1 MRNFDDDDDEDDDD
15 DSDDSEGE
23 FADEGD
29 WYASLIAGE
38 RVGEWLDVIEE
49 ETKQQRSNDE
59 EEKEEEEE
67 GRRNRRRTKNDDA
80 NGRFRSAIEQLTK
93 HVEEDEVYGEEAEVA
108 EAERILSEALAK
120 VSLTTNIDD
129 DEEEIE
135 KETSSSS
142 SVQKLLRQ
150 SLEAIE
156 THRKR
161 KKNVKTYAMK
171 NGRVEV
177 SILETKLSNGV
188 GGKLWKAAL
197 LLAEQLDDKGEE
209 GEPKDDDDDDDDD
222 DGVIIDVKDK
232 TVLELGAGVG
242 LVGFAAAK
250 LGAKEVVL
258 SDFEAP
264 LLQALTE
271 SVERNGSEK
280 TTKVRWLDWR
290 ADGASNTEKTE
301 QPDAF
306 LALEKEDTYDIILGS
321 DCLYES
327 HHATLLPKVINKRL
341 SSSPNARCRLLGA
354 VRNRE
359 MLDQLIENFHKCE
372 NLRAT
377 ETSVAKSERLNYD
390 GGYVRVDIK
399 RVVSDER

>member
-1 MRNFDDDDDEDDDD
+1 MRSFDEDDE

-49 ETKQQRSNDE
+49 ETKQQRSNDD

-67 GRRNRRRTKNDDA
+67 GRRNRRRTKDDDDK
-80 NGRFRSAIEQLTK
+80 RFRSAIEQLTK

-171 NGRVEV
+171 TDEWKCRYWKPSYRTASGA
-177 SILETKLSNGV
+177 SC
-188 GGKLWKAAL
+188 GKRRCCWRSSWTIKR
-197 LLAEQLDDKGEE
+197 ENQKMTTTTT
-209 GEPKDDDDDDDDD
+209 
-222 DGVIIDVKDK
+222 
-232 TVLELGAGVG
+232 TVL
-242 LVGFAAAK
+242 
-250 LGAKEVVL
+250 
-258 SDFEAP
+258 
-264 LLQALTE
+264 
-271 SVERNGSEK
+271 
-280 TTKVRWLDWR
+280 
-290 ADGASNTEKTE
+290 
-301 QPDAF
+301 
-306 LALEKEDTYDIILGS
+306 
-321 DCLYES
+321 
-327 HHATLLPKVINKRL
+327 
-341 SSSPNARCRLLGA
+341 
-354 VRNRE
+354 
-359 MLDQLIENFHKCE
+359 
-372 NLRAT
+372 
-377 ETSVAKSERLNYD
+377 
-390 GGYVRVDIK
+390 
-399 RVVSDER
+399 

>member
-1 MRNFDDDDDEDDDD
+1 MRRSLSFDDEDDDD
-15 DSDDSEGE
+15 DDDSEGE

-49 ETKQQRSNDE
+49 ETKQKRSNDDDD
-59 EEKEEEEE
+59 EEEEE
-67 GRRNRRRTKNDDA
+67 GRRKRRTKDDDA

-93 HVEEDEVYGEEAEVA
+93 HLEEDEVYGEEAEVA

-129 DEEEIE
+129 EEEEIE

-142 SVQKLLRQ
+142 NVQKLLRQ
-150 SLEAIE
+150 SLKAME

-209 GEPKDDDDDDDDD
+209 GEPKDDDDDDD
-222 DGVIIDVKDK
+222 GVIIDVKDK

-258 SDFEAP
+258 SDFETP
-264 LLQALTE
+264 LLEALTE
-271 SVERNGSEK
+271 SVERNGSKK

-301 QPDAF
+301 PPDAF

-327 HHATLLPKVINKRL
+327 HHASLLPKVINKRL

-372 NLRAT
+372 NLRAR

-399 RVVSDER
+399 RRF